1 MHGARLTLPLL
12 PGVMVFAAAFGAAA
26 AGKGLSFAE
35 TVAMSGL
42 VYAGASQ
49 MVSLE
54 LWREAWSLPSV
65 LEVAAVTAVVNARM
79 ILMGAAIQPW
89 LAPAPA
95 RRNAVQCFFLTD
107 ASWLL
112 GTRYQ
117 AGGGR
122 DHGMLLGAGV
132 FLWIVW
138 AGTTSAGYLAG
149 ALVRDP
155 ARYGLDVLMP
165 IFFAAMLVSLWQG
178 ARLAIPWAVA
188 GRRGACRAGA
198 DAGLPVHHHRRARGN
213 ARRSVRG
220 WRLRP
225 SSPVRRALTRR
236 SAPWRSRPISAAPPA
251 SR

>member
-1 MHGARLTLPLL
+1 MSPPPFTFGAAMHGARLTLPLL
-12 PGVMVFAAAFGAAA
+12 PSVMVFAAAFGAAA
-26 AGKGLSFAE
+26 AGKGLSFVE

-65 LEVAAVTAVVNARM
+65 IEVAAVTAVVNARM

-95 RRNAVQCFFLTD
+95 RRNALQCFFLTD

-138 AGTTSAGYLAG
+138 VGTTKPSMTLDLPGGHTYEFRTAARDNAGNWGGWSAVKVKLPRVIGS
-149 ALVRDP
+149 
-155 ARYGLDVLMP
+155 
-165 IFFAAMLVSLWQG
+165 IST
-178 ARLAIPWAVA
+178 
-188 GRRGACRAGA
+188 GR
-198 DAGLPVHHHRRARGN
+198 
-213 ARRSVRG
+213 
-220 WRLRP
+220 
-225 SSPVRRALTRR
+225 
-236 SAPWRSRPISAAPPA
+236 
-251 SR
+251 